1 MNFNKILIIMVIVV
15 VAFTAVNIFMTLSN
29 RLQVETVSYESE
41 YEYDTEGTVIM
52 RSIMLLKFDKPS
64 QIEQFLGQF
73 DKDKETKISEFQ
85 QSVDQISADLPR
97 SMVVSDFASTATQI
111 ASDRVEVE
119 EYSVIK
125 GFASV
130 ENGQINTSIGDL
142 NIDLQDDSKL
152 TFLLPPNSETL
163 TVDPE
168 PTYSPQSNI
177 YIWEGTG
184 EIKFPEV
191 IFTVEGG

>member
-29 RLQVETVSYESE
+29 KLQVETVFYDSE
-41 YEYDTEGTVIM
+41 YEYDANGTVIM
-52 RSIMLLKFDKPS
+52 RSTMLLRFDKPS

-85 QSVDQISADLPR
+85 QSVDQISKDLSR
-97 SMVVSDFASTATQI
+97 SMVVTDFASTATQV
-111 ASDRVEVE
+111 ASDRVEVK

-125 GFASV
+125 GFAGV
-130 ENGQINTSIGDL
+130 QNGQVNTSIGEL

-152 TFLLPPNSETL
+152 TFLLPPDSKVLSVAPT
-163 TVDPE
+163 

-177 YIWEGTG
+177 FIWEGTG
-184 EIKFPEV
+184 EIRFPEV

>member
-29 RLQVETVSYESE
+29 RLQIETVSYDSE
-41 YEYDTEGTVIM
+41 YEYDAGGTVIM

-64 QIEQFLGQF
+64 QIEQFFGQF

-85 QSVDQISADLPR
+85 QSVDQISKDLPR
-97 SMVVSDFASTATQI
+97 SMVVSDFASTATQV
-111 ASDRVEVE
+111 ANDMVEVE

-125 GFASV
+125 GFAGV
-130 ENGQINTSIGDL
+130 ENDQINTSIGDL
-142 NIDLQDDSKL
+142 KIDLQDDSKL
-152 TFLLPPNSETL
+152 TFLLPPDSETL
-163 TVDPE
+163 SVDPA
-168 PTYSPQSNI
+168 PTYSPQNNI
-177 YIWEGTG
+177 LIWEGTG

-191 IFTVEGG
+191 IFTAEGR

>member
-163 TVDPE
+163 SVDPE

>member
-29 RLQVETVSYESE
+29 RLQVETVSYDSE
-41 YEYDTEGTVIM
+41 YEYDAEGTVIM

-64 QIEQFLGQF
+64 QIERFLDQF

-85 QSVDQISADLPR
+85 QSVDQISKDLPR

-111 ASDRVEVE
+111 TSNRVEVE
-119 EYSVIK
+119 EYSVIN

-152 TFLLPPNSETL
+152 TLLLPPNSETL
-163 TVDPE
+163 SVDPE

-177 YIWEGTG
+177 FIWEGTG
-184 EIKFPEV
+184 EIRFPEV

>member
-152 TFLLPPNSETL
+152 TFLLPPNSKTL

>member
-163 TVDPE
+163 SVDPE

-177 YIWEGTG
+177 HIWEGTS

>member
-1 MNFNKILIIMVIVV
+1 MVIVV

-163 TVDPE
+163 SVDPE